1 MCLTEQGQATKP
13 TGNRCPRAADATFF
27 KMAERDGYKGY
38 EIFSALL
45 GFIDLILGII
55 LSNIKASLSY
65 RRNQESKRRLR
76 RERDLTQSRYAISN
90 SLMLILVATIELCL
104 RV

>member
-27 KMAERDGYKGY
+27 KMAERDKGY
-38 EIFSALL
+38 EIFSVLL

-55 LSNIKASLSY
+55 LSKIKASLSY
-65 RRNQESKRRLR
+65 RRSQESKRRLR

-90 SLMLILVATIELCL
+90 SLMLIFSCYD
-104 RV
+104 